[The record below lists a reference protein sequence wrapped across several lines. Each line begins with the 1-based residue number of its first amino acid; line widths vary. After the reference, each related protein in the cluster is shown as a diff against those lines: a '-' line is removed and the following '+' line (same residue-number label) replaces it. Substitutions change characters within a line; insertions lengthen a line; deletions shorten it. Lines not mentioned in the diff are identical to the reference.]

1 MPRDS
6 SGQYQ
11 LPTGNPVLSGTLIRS
26 EWANNTMNDVART
39 LTDSLDRN
47 GNGRMLA
54 PLKLDG
60 SIPTL
65 DYHATDKKYVDS
77 LLAGT
82 IGTGYLPLTGGTL
95 TGTLKIEKVSS
106 DVVIEINGS
115 PGYSKGLFLESNGV
129 VRWKVLSHLSAGD
142 PFVIE
147 RFNDAGVYQGAVISI
162 DRATGISEFKQP
174 VKLSNPEWNS
184 LRIYNPT
191 APAGKRGAAIGVDD
205 PGYVCFRAFNDDYT
219 VERGNI
225 YFAHDSLEWQIATAT
240 KGGGKIWHQGNDG
253 QNSGLDADLLR
264 GFYPSW
270 DNNGNTLVLRRDTG
284 RIDCGQV
291 VCSSSLWVNGL
302 EFWNE
307 SGKWKTGNPI
317 HTNSYV
323 RAEDAFYC
331 RDIYWN
337 NNGNQWQ
344 TWWNVITG
352 AEMQCEYL
360 RCRPEIQ
367 IREGSGNKYIRAS
380 GNNFEIVNH
389 PYNAV
394 ILQLNDAGRL
404 WTTQGYSSKA
414 GMYGG
419 VGGNCHN
426 WYWDGNVQIWVDN
439 TRVGWITVSSS
450 DERIKKDIEP
460 MPLLPAEIFNK
471 IKPIK
476 FRWLDVGIF
485 IDDGKDHWG
494 FSAQNLLQHVPQAV
508 RGNVE
513 EVGEDGAIYP
523 AAVNE
528 MAILAQ
534 TVLQVQDLIQRVTNL
549 ERISKNLSP

>member
-1 MPRDS
+1 MPRNS
-6 SGQYQ
+6 NGEYT
-11 LPTGNPVLSGTLIRS
+11 LVAGNPVSAGTVIAAT
-26 EWANNTMNDVART
+26 WANSTLNDISWEI
-39 LTDSLDRN
+39 TDSLSRT
-47 GNGRMLA
+47 GKGPMLA
-54 PLKLDG
+54 PLILWGSPPTYPNEAVPKSYVDG
-60 SIPTL
+60 S
-65 DYHATDKKYVDS
+65 
-77 LLAGT
+77 LAGT

-115 PGYSKGLFLESNGV
+115 PGYSKGLFMETNGV
-129 VRWKVLSHLSAGD
+129 VRWKVLSHLSADD

-174 VKLSNPEWNS
+174 VKLSNPGWNS
-184 LRIYNPT
+184 LRIYNPN

-225 YFAHDSLEWQIATAT
+225 YFAHDSLEWQVATAT

-264 GFYPSW
+264 SFYPSW
-270 DNNGNTLVLRRDTG
+270 DNVGNTVVLRRDTG

-307 SGKWKTGNPI
+307 SGKWRTANPI
-317 HTNSYV
+317 HTSSYARV
-323 RAEDAFYC
+323 EDAFYC

-337 NNGNQWQ
+337 NNANQWQ
-344 TWWNVITG
+344 TYWNVITG
-352 AEMQCEYL
+352 AEMQCEYF

-380 GNNFEIVNH
+380 GNNFEIVNN

-394 ILQLNDAGRL
+394 ILQLTDSGRL
-404 WTTQGYSSKA
+404 WTQQGYLSKA

-419 VGGNCHN
+419 VGANVHN

-439 TRVGWITVSSS
+439 TRVGWITVSNS
-450 DERIKKDIEP
+450 DERIKKDIEL
-460 MPLLPAEIFNK
+460 MPLLPAEVFNK
-471 IKPIK
+471 IVPIK

-494 FSAQNLLQHVPQAV
+494 FSAQNLLQHMPQAV

-523 AAVNE
+523 AAVDE

-534 TVLQVQDLIQRVTNL
+534 TILQVQQLTAQVKELQRAQQ
-549 ERISKNLSP
+549 